1 MKTRTK
7 QFMIVLVIAALAVV
21 AYSGTVFAQANSPST
36 PTNMLQ
42 WMQERLGPEAWA
54 QRVEQMTKLHGAAF
68 VSQHMERMAQQT
80 SCPCTDGEGAGPG
93 MGMRQGMMGQG
104 MMQQQPNGAQQGMMG
119 RDMRQGM
126 TGQGMM
132 QQQPNGTQQG
142 MMGRGM
148 RQGMMGQGMMQQQPN
163 GTQQGMMGRGMQEHG
178 RGFNQPTEPRFWNN
192 TPDATPTPAQ

>member
-7 QFMIVLVIAALAVV
+7 QFIIVLVIAALTMVV
-21 AYSGTVFAQANSPST
+21 YSGTVFAQANSPST

-54 QRVEQMTKLHGAAF
+54 QRVERMTQLHGAEF
-68 VSQHMERMAQQT
+68 VSQMMTRMTQQE
-80 SCPCTDGEGAGPG
+80 SCPWTNGEGAGPG

-104 MMQQQPNGAQQGMMG
+104 MMQQQSNGA
-119 RDMRQGM
+119 
-126 TGQGMM
+126 
-132 QQQPNGTQQG
+132 QQG

-148 RQGMMGQGMMQQQPN
+148 RQGMMQQQPN
-163 GTQQGMMGRGMQEHG
+163 GAQQGMMGRGMMGRGMQEQG
-178 RGFNQPTEPRFWNN
+178 WGFNQSTGPRFWNN

>member
-7 QFMIVLVIAALAVV
+7 QFMIVLIIAVLAVAV
-21 AYSGTVFAQANSPST
+21 YSGSVFAQANSPST
-36 PTNMLQ
+36 PPNMLQ

-54 QRVEQMTKLHGAAF
+54 QRVEQMTKLHGAEF
-68 VSQHMERMAQQT
+68 VSQMMTRMAQQE
-80 SCPCTDGEGAGPG
+80 SCPCTNGEGAGPG

-119 RDMRQGM
+119 RGMRQGM
-126 TGQGMM
+126 KGQGMM
-132 QQQPNGTQQG
+132 QQRSNGTQQG

-148 RQGMMGQGMMQQQPN
+148 RQSGMMGQGMQE
-163 GTQQGMMGRGMQEHG
+163 QGW
-178 RGFNQPTEPRFWNN
+178 GFNQPTGPRFWNN